1 MPSPGVA
8 QRLDFLLYLRIWEN
22 FLEEVRMLNLEGQ
35 IGAFQVNKAR
45 SETLDRGSSASKD
58 GEHGA

>member
-1 MPSPGVA
+1 M
-8 QRLDFLLYLRIWEN
+8 DFLLYLRIWEN
-22 FLEEVRMLNLEGQ
+22 FIEEVRMLNLEGQ